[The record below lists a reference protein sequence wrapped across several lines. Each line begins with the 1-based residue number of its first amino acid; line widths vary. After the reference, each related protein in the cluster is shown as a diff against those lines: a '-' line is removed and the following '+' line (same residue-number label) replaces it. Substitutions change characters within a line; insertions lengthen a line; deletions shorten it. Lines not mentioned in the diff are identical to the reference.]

1 VADFYEVLGVPRGA
15 TAEQIKKAYRKR
27 ARELHPDA
35 NPDDPQAE
43 SQFKQV
49 AEAYEV
55 LSDPEKRARYDRF
68 GTVGGPG
75 GMGGTGGAPF
85 GGGINDLFEAFFN
98 MGGAGMGG
106 GGGARRGPQRGVDLE
121 VVVQLDLEDTV
132 RGVEHEVK
140 VRTAVA
146 CETCDA
152 TGAAPGTEATT
163 CTQCNG
169 AGQIRQV
176 RQSILGQMVTTGT
189 CPRCG
194 GEGRILPTPCPD
206 CSGEGRRVEDRT
218 YTVDIPAGVGEGQTL
233 RLSGRGAV
241 GPRGGAPGDL
251 YVEIRVRDHPVFKRA
266 GDDLLAD
273 LHVAV
278 TQAALGASIDFATL
292 DGPEPVRI
300 AAGTQTGR
308 VLRLRDRGIPRLQGR
323 GRGDLLLTVVV
334 DTPGTLG
341 DEEEELLRRLA
352 ALRGESVEPPSE
364 GGFFSKIRSA
374 LS

>member
-1 VADFYEVLGVPRGA
+1 MADFYEVLGVPRGA

-43 SQFKQV
+43 AQFKQV

-75 GMGGTGGAPF
+75 GMGGMGGDPF
-85 GGGINDLFEAFFN
+85 GGGISDLFEAFFN
-98 MGGAGMGG
+98 MGGGGMGG
-106 GGGARRGPQRGVDLE
+106 GGAARRGPQRGVDLE

-132 RGVEHEVK
+132 RGVEHEVT

-163 CTQCNG
+163 CSQCNG

-194 GEGRILPTPCPD
+194 GEGRILRTPCPD

-218 YTVDIPAGVGEGQTL
+218 YNVDIPAGVGEGQTL

-251 YVEIRVRDHPVFKRA
+251 YVEIRVRDHPVFRRA

-278 TQAALGASIDFATL
+278 TQAALGATIDFSTL

-334 DTPGTLG
+334 DTPGALG

-352 ALRGESVEPPSE
+352 ALRGETVEPPNE